1 MDLFNKCDD
10 RRIGRG
16 EARQKIN
23 GQNNLSQL
31 CSTNWGHLS
40 KFNFP
45 LQAQGAT
52 DFTEGSW
59 SRGCK
64 IPGVE
69 AGS

>member
-1 MDLFNKCDD
+1 VDLFNNCDD

-23 GQNNLSQL
+23 EHNNLSQL

-45 LQAQGAT
+45 LQAQGAG
-52 DFTEGSW
+52 DFNEGSW

-69 AGS
+69 AGF